1 MSKPPLR
8 YELVLGH
15 MVECYLMVLNNND
28 VAKDTY
34 LEALRRV
41 LEYYDVPTVG
51 TIPHQLALEIEREI
65 ERIVGFI
72 LP

>member
-1 MSKPPLR
+1 MHKLPLR
-8 YELVLGH
+8 AELIIGH
-15 MVECYLMVLNNND
+15 MTELYLLTLNNND

-41 LEYYDVPTVG
+41 LEYYDVPTTG
-51 TIPHQLALEIEREI
+51 TMSHQLALEIEREI
-65 ERIVGFI
+65 ERIVGFS